1 MKRLL
6 FVVVLACGVML
17 DAMAKLPPVKLG
29 ELVRFSDF
37 IFVGRIYSRGEDALL
52 RGSFNSWGRLQIEV
66 ERTIC
71 GQFFK
76 DEWPDGRVE
85 VLYPLN
91 PVERPS
97 FAPGGRYLFFWK
109 DGHSGPQLAPSFYG
123 AARVEGELVH
133 MEPVSDVGK
142 PIPLKELEGMIDCR
156 TAAGSKELFR

>member
-97 FAPGGRYLFFWK
+97 FAPGGGVIYF
-109 DGHSGPQLAPSFYG
+109 S
-123 AARVEGELVH
+123 
-133 MEPVSDVGK
+133 
-142 PIPLKELEGMIDCR
+142 
-156 TAAGSKELFR
+156 